1 MKIALIFL
9 LVGLGIYILNRI
21 VFRLSIYNRITN
33 LAYLLSQTE
42 DIKVVE
48 LCLYEMRL
56 LFMIMGWTTKE
67 TKLVDKK
74 AEKKTSRLEVIDG
87 GKVIDMKKEKDVLD
101 SPE

>member
-1 MKIALIFL
+1 
-9 LVGLGIYILNRI
+9 
-21 VFRLSIYNRITN
+21 
-33 LAYLLSQTE
+33 
-42 DIKVVE
+42 
-48 LCLYEMRL
+48 
-56 LFMIMGWTTKE
+56 MIMGWTTKE